1 MSNTHPEE
9 SSLEDSLDNLNASP
23 EPESSESVPEIAVSA
38 PNEGQSRRRRSKSL
52 ELVETI
58 VVALLL
64 AIFIRATLA
73 EARFIPSGSMIPS
86 LLIGDRLIVEKVSYY
101 FSDPQRGDIV
111 VFYPPDPS
119 FEPQGNSA
127 RFFRWLGFTRQAAYI
142 KRVVALPGETIRIE
156 DGQVYI
162 NDKPLQENYTN
173 SEYPDFDN
181 MSAKTIPEDHY
192 FMMGDNRGNSRDSR
206 VWGTLPEKNIIGR
219 TLLRFWPLN
228 RIGLP

>member
-1 MSNTHPEE
+1 MSNTHSDE
-9 SSLEDSLDNLNASP
+9 SGLEDSPSTESPTESHDQTQHNESASQP
-23 EPESSESVPEIAVSA
+23 
-38 PNEGQSRRRRSKSL
+38 SRKRRSKSL

-86 LLIGDRLIVEKVSYY
+86 LLVGDRLIVEKVSYY

-119 FEPQGNSA
+119 LEPQGSTA
-127 RFFRWLGFTRQAAYI
+127 HFMRWLGFTRQAAYI
-142 KRVVALPGETIRIE
+142 KRVVGLPGESIRIE
-156 DGQVYI
+156 EGQVFI
-162 NDKPLQENYTN
+162 NGKALEENYTN
-173 SEYPDFDN
+173 SAYPDFDN
-181 MSAKTIPEDHY
+181 MPAQTIPEDHY

-206 VWGTLPEKNIIGR
+206 VWGTLPEDNIIGR
-219 TLLRFWPLN
+219 TMLRFWPLN
-228 RIGLP
+228 RFGMP